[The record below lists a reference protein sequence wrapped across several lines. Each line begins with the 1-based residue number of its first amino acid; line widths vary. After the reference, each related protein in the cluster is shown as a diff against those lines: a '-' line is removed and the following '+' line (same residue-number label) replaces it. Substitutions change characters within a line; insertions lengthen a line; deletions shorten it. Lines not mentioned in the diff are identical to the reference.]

1 MGLLDRFKKD
11 TTKADTVQ
19 SAPVKLAETKVATD
33 TKTAMTPKK
42 AVANV
47 VQLPQS
53 AKIQANR
60 ILLAP
65 VVTEKAT
72 IQGTYYFRVASTA
85 TRNEVK
91 KAIKTL
97 YGKTAR
103 KVNMMSVKG
112 KNVRFGQTF
121 GKRADWKKAIVY
133 LANGETI
140 DLFAK

>member
-1 MGLLDRFKKD
+1 MGILDRFKKD
-11 TTKADTVQ
+11 TTKPA
-19 SAPVKLAETKVATD
+19 
-33 TKTAMTPKK
+33 
-42 AVANV
+42 AVAV
-47 VQLPQS
+47 VKTDETAVVVTKESVSTGLQLPQS

-72 IQGTYYFRVASTA
+72 AQGVYYFRVADTA

-103 KVNMMSVKG
+103 KVNMMSVQG
-112 KNVRFGQTF
+112 KAVRFGQSF
-121 GKRADWKKAIVY
+121 GKRSDWKKAIVY
-133 LANGETI
+133 LAKGETI